1 MSVIELYKTLHGKPL
16 PVEVENRLLKL
27 GKALNVQENDALW
40 VIILIL
46 DFYQQL
52 YQSFPEQ
59 IKKESLEAVGAV
71 RKANQETIHAAGQ
84 NIRKAEADARSHLAE
99 TMRESVQTLVGQAID
114 KTRSDTYD
122 MALKIKARKWITMGL
137 GVGVCGM
144 LLAGGFGYWKGKEH
158 GYAEV
163 LPLKEEIGHLIKCD
177 RPGWERENKNGIV
190 VCYPLPAPDKSTYGW
205 MIEGGR

>member
-1 MSVIELYKTLHGKPL
+1 MSVVELYKALHGESL

-40 VIILIL
+40 IIILIL

-59 IKKESLEAVGAV
+59 IRKETLEAVEVV

-84 NIRKAEADARSHLAE
+84 NIRKAEAEARTHLAE
-99 TMRESVQTLVGQAID
+99 AMRESVQTLVRQAID

-122 MALKIKARKWITMGL
+122 TTLKIEARKWITIGL

-144 LLAGGFGYWKGKEH
+144 LLAGGFGYWKGKDE

-163 LPLKEEIGHLIKCD
+163 LPLKEEIGRLIKCD
-177 RPGWERENKNGIV
+177 RPGWKRENKNGV
-190 VCYPLPAPDKSTYGW
+190 VMCYPFPVPDKGTYGW

>member
-1 MSVIELYKTLHGKPL
+1 MSVEDLYKTLHGETL

-52 YQSFPEQ
+52 YQAFPEQ
-59 IKKESLEAVGAV
+59 IRKETLEAVGVV
-71 RKANQETIHAAGQ
+71 RKANLETVQAAGQ
-84 NIRKAEADARSHLAE
+84 NIRKAEADARTHLAE
-99 TMRESVQTLVGQAID
+99 AMRESVQTLVGQAIE
-114 KTRSDTYD
+114 KTRSDTYHTT
-122 MALKIKARKWITMGL
+122 LKIEARKWITIGL
-137 GVGVCGM
+137 WIGVCGM
-144 LLAGGFGYWKGKEH
+144 LLAGGFGYWQGKED

-177 RPGWERENKNGIV
+177 RPGWKKENKNEV
-190 VCYPLPAPDKSTYGW
+190 VMCYPFPVPDKGTYGW
-205 MIEGGR
+205 MIEGVR